1 MQTWLAGLVERVE
14 LVELVELFELVGVL
28 LLLALGHNRN
38 LIRLKWLEEQQS
50 IPLLLARILS
60 LKTQTNDYVHLIKLN
75 SSFNNVN
82 QLVNTNDKVGQF
94 CYVIKSES
102 VSVYGYDPKYI

>member
-38 LIRLKWLEEQQS
+38 PIPLKWLEEQQS
-50 IPLLLARILS
+50 ILQLFARILS
-60 LKTQTNDYVHLIKLN
+60 LGLHRTLL
-75 SSFNNVN
+75 
-82 QLVNTNDKVGQF
+82 LV
-94 CYVIKSES
+94 
-102 VSVYGYDPKYI
+102 VYL

>member
-14 LVELVELFELVGVL
+14 HVELVELFELVGVL

-38 LIRLKWLEEQQS
+38 PIRLKWLEEQQS

-60 LKTQTNDYVHLIKLN
+60 LGLHRILL
-75 SSFNNVN
+75 
-82 QLVNTNDKVGQF
+82 LV
-94 CYVIKSES
+94 
-102 VSVYGYDPKYI
+102 VYL